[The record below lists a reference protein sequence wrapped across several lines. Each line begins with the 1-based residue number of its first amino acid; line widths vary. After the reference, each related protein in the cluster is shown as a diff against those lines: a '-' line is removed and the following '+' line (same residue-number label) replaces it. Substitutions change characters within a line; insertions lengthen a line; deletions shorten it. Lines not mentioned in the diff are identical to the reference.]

1 MKKNILL
8 IAALMLSTAAI
19 AKSIKTAVFTTVP
32 QMHCDN
38 CEQKIKK
45 NVRFVKGVK
54 EIKTSIEQQTVT
66 VTYDAAEKGRDG
78 EAQRQR
84 ALHQHVGLL
93 EKSWINLDFY
103 TLIRTFAS
111 QTESKKQRISRWH
124 YIPR

>member
-19 AKSIKTAVFTTVP
+19 AKNIKTAVFTTVP

-66 VTYDAAEKGRDG
+66 VTYDADKTSPEKIIDG
-78 EAQRQR
+78 FKRINYSARQ
-84 ALHQHVGLL
+84 L
-93 EKSWINLDFY
+93 
-103 TLIRTFAS
+103 
-111 QTESKKQRISRWH
+111 KKGETVKRNANEH
-124 YIPR
+124 CTNM